1 MPIIVKNYSNFA
13 VKLNAT
19 ISGESFTIL
28 RHNTKNTCKF
38 LMKNIFIPSIDTH
51 TFRYTLPEDRIAK
64 YPLDERE
71 GSKLLIANPR
81 IPTINHSNF
90 YRLPEYLPEKSIL
103 IRNDTKVITAR
114 LIFRKDTGGS
124 VELLLLNP
132 LDTAPQD
139 EMLRRETSMWFCL
152 IGGRNIK
159 EGMRLIC
166 TNEHCEAVA
175 IVLKKNGNEGL
186 VQFSWKPTGTVF
198 AHFLD
203 LCGTTPLPPYLHR
216 SATEDDK
223 ERYQTVY
230 AIQEGS
236 VAAPTAGLHFTERVF
251 DGLRERFCAM
261 ADVTLHV
268 GLGTFKP
275 ITSEN
280 LNNFTMHNERFEIT
294 TRTIS
299 KLRQSLQEKRTIVGV
314 GTTSMRTIESLFWL
328 GIRLLKNNDGTIL
341 LNNINI
347 EQWEPYQYDKKDLA
361 PAIDVFRVL
370 EHYAKELELNS
381 IVGTTEIMIVPGYFS
396 HVFDALITNFHQ
408 PEGTLML
415 LVASFVGDY
424 WREIYQTAL
433 EEDYRFLSYGD
444 SSLLFKNY

>member
-1 MPIIVKNYSNFA
+1 
-13 VKLNAT
+13 
-19 ISGESFTIL
+19 
-28 RHNTKNTCKF
+28 
-38 LMKNIFIPSIDTH
+38 MKNIHIPLVDTH
-51 TFRYTLPEDRIAK
+51 SYRYVLPDDRIAK
-64 YPLDERE
+64 YPLDRRD

-81 IPTINHSNF
+81 KLTITHSNF
-90 YRLPEYLPEKSIL
+90 YRLPEYLPERSLL

-139 EMLRRETSMWFCL
+139 EMLRRETSIWFCM

-159 EGMRLIC
+159 EGMRLTC
-166 TNEHCEAVA
+166 NNEHCEASAV
-175 IVLKKNGNEGL
+175 VLRKNGSEGL
-186 VQFSWKPTGTVF
+186 VQFFWKPHNTVF
-198 AHFLD
+198 AYFLD
-203 LCGTTPLPPYLHR
+203 VCGSTPLPPYMHR
-216 SATEDDK
+216 EAIEEDK

-230 AIQEGS
+230 AAYEGS

-251 DGLRERFCAM
+251 DGLREHYCAI
-261 ADVTLHV
+261 ADITLHV

-275 ITSEN
+275 ITSET

-299 KLRQSLQEKRTIVGV
+299 KLRQSLQEQRSIVSV

-328 GIRLLKNNDGTIL
+328 GVRLLKSNNATL
-341 LNNINI
+341 LQTHININ
-347 EQWEPYQYDKKDLA
+347 QWEPYQYTKGDIPSALEA
-361 PAIDVFRVL
+361 FRVL
-370 EHYAKELELNS
+370 EHYAKELHIDS
-381 IVGTTEIMIVPGYFS
+381 IVGTTEIMIVPGYS
-396 HVFDALITNFHQ
+396 SQVFDALITNFHQ
-408 PEGTLML
+408 PESTLML